1 MRTTVATTMKPL
13 NTITAVPLTAVTNQP
28 IVAKT
33 TQQPAVAA
41 AAAVAAGNV
50 FDNMDRQLDF
60 YNHVLLPA
68 AVDDPNS
75 SPQKKQIKNA
85 ADLSK
90 YCHQS
95 GPSDWMC
102 VLCLQHFTRGYS
114 LQEHI
119 RVVHL
124 KERPHRCSICPM
136 KFGKRSN
143 MIAHEKLC
151 KQKSSV
157 EFVKN
162 YEKYL
167 SNVKDTS

>member
-1 MRTTVATTMKPL
+1 MRTTAATAMKPL

-85 ADLSK
+85 ADLSNNLTPL
-90 YCHQS
+90 
-95 GPSDWMC
+95 G
-102 VLCLQHFTRGYS
+102 RGHHPPCREGLGGSSNRFLIILY
-114 LQEHI
+114 
-119 RVVHL
+119 
-124 KERPHRCSICPM
+124 RCT
-136 KFGKRSN
+136 
-143 MIAHEKLC
+143 
-151 KQKSSV
+151 
-157 EFVKN
+157 N
-162 YEKYL
+162 YFPEDL
-167 SNVKDTS
+167 